1 MPSVDEICWKFLQA
15 FKQGIQDLVLQKPQ
29 NLIWALE
36 RSYAAAQHS
45 NKNYSCTNKAQ
56 SMSAQID
63 QPWLSLYFKLLFR
76 DKQLLLLLRKLLLLV
91 QRKAGRTQGTI
102 CSALILGRLSGF
114 ELYDNRTA
122 KIHLIKLYL
131 NIWKGYFV
139 HRNSFVLSR
148 GLQSTASDSNL
159 AREAI
164 TSGAQRHY
172 VNNEEIP
179 YLRKICR
186 SGKDVT
192 YAETMT
198 LRKTVTWM
206 AVSWVLLHSRLA

>member
-91 QRKAGRTQGTI
+91 QRKAGKTQGTI

-114 ELYDNRTA
+114 ELYDIRTA
-122 KIHLIKLYL
+122 KIHLIKLHL

-139 HRNSFVLSR
+139 HQNSFVLSR
-148 GLQSTASDSNL
+148 VSNVRPAIQIWL
-159 AREAI
+159 AKPLHPERKE
-164 TSGAQRHY
+164 TSSIMKKYHIYEKFVDLVRMEHTPKQWHY
-172 VNNEEIP
+172 VRRS
-179 YLRKICR
+179 RK
-186 SGKDVT
+186 
-192 YAETMT
+192 
-198 LRKTVTWM
+198 WQ
-206 AVSWVLLHSRLA
+206 LAKY